1 MVVNNYFLKRQF
13 KIYESFLR
21 SDLEF
26 EEIADD
32 NPTLINHWLYP
43 LGYLKLNHFL
53 LNPELHKLPESS
65 LSFIK
70 SSGNTVFNFDRPS

>member
-1 MVVNNYFLKRQF
+1 MQIKDFLDDMVVNNYFLKRQF

-43 LGYLKLNHFL
+43 LGYL
-53 LNPELHKLPESS
+53 
-65 LSFIK
+65 I
-70 SSGNTVFNFDRPS
+70 

>member
-43 LGYLKLNHFL
+43 LGYLICITFC
-53 LNPELHKLPESS
+53 
-65 LSFIK
+65 
-70 SSGNTVFNFDRPS
+70 

>member
-1 MVVNNYFLKRQF
+1 MQIKDFLDEMVVNNYFLKRQF

-32 NPTLINHWLYP
+32 NPTLINHWLYS
-43 LGYLKLNHFL
+43 LGYLICITFC
-53 LNPELHKLPESS
+53 
-65 LSFIK
+65 
-70 SSGNTVFNFDRPS
+70 

>member
-1 MVVNNYFLKRQF
+1 MQIKDFLDEMVVNNYFLKRQF

-43 LGYLKLNHFL
+43 LGYLICITFC
-53 LNPELHKLPESS
+53 
-65 LSFIK
+65 
-70 SSGNTVFNFDRPS
+70 